1 MQNINM
7 PTVTVIL
14 TVFERTEFLESAIQS
29 VVAQSF
35 SAWECIISDDANTSA
50 ARIIS
55 SLFRDDSRIRYR
67 RNQTTLGTPLS
78 IAATLHEARG
88 EYVVILNDDDLLDP
102 KMLEKL
108 VAALEENPQAALAFG
123 NHNVMDADGMV
134 LPSDSEEL
142 MRERGRVGLK
152 PGMVP
157 DSFDF
162 AVRGGLMVV
171 MGCLFRKSACDTKW
185 LTPEVAGA
193 YDYWLSVMLSTQ
205 GEFLYTSENIMS
217 WRRHTDS
224 LSSSP
229 PPAAYASEIHI
240 YESLLNTPLSQP
252 HQNYLNA
259 RLAECFFF
267 RGIHLLENGRCVL
280 VARKF
285 FYKSLQVKWSF
296 VAFRY
301 WVIYFLPVSV
311 RRYSMQIWRKIKK

>member
-1 MQNINM
+1 
-7 PTVTVIL
+7 
-14 TVFERTEFLESAIQS
+14 
-29 VVAQSF
+29 
-35 SAWECIISDDANTSA
+35 
-50 ARIIS
+50 
-55 SLFRDDSRIRYR
+55 
-67 RNQTTLGTPLS
+67 LS

-88 EYVVILNDDDLLDP
+88 KYVVILNDDDLLYP

-108 VAALEENPQAALAFG
+108 VAALEENPQAALVFG

-134 LPSDSEEL
+134 LSRDSEEL

-205 GEFLYTSENIMS
+205 GEFLYTSENVMS

-229 PPAAYASEIHI
+229 PPTAYACDIHI
-240 YESLLNTPLSQP
+240 YESLLNTPLSKL
-252 HQNYLNA
+252 HRDYINE
-259 RLAECFFF
+259 RLAECFFR
-267 RGIHLLENGRCVL
+267 RGIHLLESGWCVL
-280 VARKF
+280 EVRKF
-285 FYKSLQVKWSF
+285 FYKSLLANWSF
-296 VAFRY
+296 VALRY
-301 WVIYFLPVSV
+301 WVIYFFPVSA
-311 RRYSMQIWRKIKK
+311 RRYIMQTWRTISLWKQRR